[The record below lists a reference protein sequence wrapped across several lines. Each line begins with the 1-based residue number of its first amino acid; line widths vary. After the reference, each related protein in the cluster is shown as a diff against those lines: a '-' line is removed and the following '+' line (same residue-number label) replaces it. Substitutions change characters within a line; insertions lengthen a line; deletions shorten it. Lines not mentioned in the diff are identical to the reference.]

1 MDSVF
6 DNGVWSP
13 HLFVAVEVDL
23 QLHALL
29 AGGFRNISHK
39 KNLADDCRY

>member
-23 QLHALL
+23 HALL
-29 AGGFRNISHK
+29 AGVFRNISHK